1 MGAATCL
8 SPSLAEADWT
18 YKYSDDFSTN
28 KSERDS
34 YFHSVFWPQGA
45 FPPLEPYLYYLDME
59 TQRELALGDYNSQP
73 AHLGY
78 CFPIDQVQP
87 QATVRGN
94 IQIDVRFRNS
104 TEVVSSLSGYLLY
117 SFSPDGINWSSLEE
131 LEIGSNN
138 IPIEST
144 RGTCYIIF
152 FGTEVLIDN
161 LVVHLDSSPAKIH
174 VPQDFATIQDAIDS
188 ASDGDIVEVS
198 PGTYSGDGN
207 WDIDFRGKAITV
219 RSTAGSEQTIIDCTG
234 QSHRGFYFHRKERAD
249 SVLRGFTIIGAQVTG
264 SEIPPDD
271 VYWISS
277 PTHPIGGG
285 IYCEFSS
292 PSIIDCVI
300 KQCAAELGGG
310 IGCVGGAPMIIDCT
324 IEQCHAGGLGLAES
338 GGYGAG
344 IGLIRDSDPNIINCI
359 IKNNVGY
366 HNSQGAGVY
375 CWQSS
380 AKLANCDISFNS
392 APGYIEG
399 GGIYCAGASTQVVLE
414 HCIIS
419 NNTAEIGSGLF
430 TTSPIDAFNAMGSN
444 NNSGAGI
451 ESQVPLCYVNITNCT
466 VAHNRLPESQ
476 MSSLN
481 GGVIHSISSDIT
493 IRNSIVWYNDGT
505 AISLIEPVSNSPV
518 LYSNIEGGYPG
529 QSNIDTPPLFASAVV
544 VDYHLKSFLGR
555 YEPHNNKWVMDNNH
569 SPCID
574 AGDPKD
580 PIGPELRPN
589 GKRINMG
596 AYGGTLEAS
605 KSLGPLIFHVDGT
618 DGNDLND
625 GLSRETAFATIQRA
639 VDETIDGDIVLVWPG
654 TYREE
659 VTFDNRAITLQSADH
674 AATVMAPGG
683 YAFSFFGAE
692 SSRSILRNFVITNCG
707 EGAVFCQSASPMQ
720 TNLTIV
726 KNEFAIA
733 AYGGANPII
742 TNSILWDNRSGDL
755 FQSRVRYSCLEQ
767 LDAVL
772 EGEGNIN
779 ANPSFVDAENGDF
792 HLQSRY
798 GRYSPSDSTWITDA
812 LTSPCIDAGDPSVY
826 FGRERMPHGGRVN
839 MGAYGGTPFASKSG
853 WPPW

>member
-28 KSERDS
+28 KAGGDS
-34 YFHSVFWPQGA
+34 YLHSVFWPQGA
-45 FPPLEPYLYYLDME
+45 FPPLEPYLYYLDTE

-78 CFPIDQVQP
+78 CFPIDQVP
-87 QATVRGN
+87 PKATVRGN
-94 IQIDVRFRNS
+94 LYIDVRFRYS

-161 LVVHLDSSPAKIH
+161 LVVRLDSSPVTIH

-207 WDIDFRGKAITV
+207 RDIDFQAKAITV
-219 RSTAGSEQTIIDCTG
+219 RSMYGPEQTIINCAD
-234 QSHRGFYFHRKERAD
+234 QSHRGFYFHRKEGAD

-277 PTHPIGGG
+277 PTHPVGGG
-285 IYCEFSS
+285 VYCEFSS

-310 IGCVGGAPMIIDCT
+310 IGCVGGAPTIIDCT
-324 IEQCHAGGLGLAES
+324 IERCNAGGLGPAES

-344 IGLIRDSDPNIINCI
+344 IGIIRDSDPNIINCI

-392 APGYIEG
+392 APGHIEG
-399 GGIYCAGASTQVVLE
+399 GGIYCGGSSTRVELE
-414 HCIIS
+414 RCIIS
-419 NNTAEIGSGLF
+419 NNTAE
-430 TTSPIDAFNAMGSN
+430 
-444 NNSGAGI
+444 AGGGI
-451 ESQVPLCYVNITNCT
+451 FVSSLAYVRVTNCT
-466 VAHNRLPESQ
+466 VTNNMLSELQ
-476 MSSLN
+476 MTFLN
-481 GGVIHSISSDIT
+481 GGGIHSAGSDIV
-493 IRNSIVWYNDGT
+493 IRNSIVWYNDGA
-505 AISLIEPVSNSPV
+505 AISLLDSTQSSPV

-529 QSNIDTPPLFASAVV
+529 QSNIDTPPLFASAVLG
-544 VDYHLKSFLGR
+544 DYHLKSFLGR
-555 YEPHNNKWVMDNNH
+555 YEPHNNEWVMDNNH

-589 GKRINMG
+589 GKRINIG
-596 AYGGTLEAS
+596 AYGGTSEAS
-605 KSLGPLIFHVDGT
+605 KSVGPLIFHVDGT
-618 DGNDLND
+618 DGNDFND
-625 GLSRETAFATIQRA
+625 GLSREKAFATIQRA
-639 VDETIDGDIVLVWPG
+639 VDETIDDDIVLVWPG

-674 AATVMAPGG
+674 AATVTAPGG
-683 YAFSFFGAE
+683 YAFSFYGAE

-707 EGAVFCQSASPMQ
+707 EGAIFCQSASPML

-733 AYGGANPII
+733 AYGGADPII
-742 TNSILWDNRSGDL
+742 TNSILWDNKSGDL
-755 FQSRVRYSCLEQ
+755 FQSRVRYSCVER

-779 ANPSFVDAENGDF
+779 TNPSFVDAENGDF
-792 HLQSRY
+792 HLRSRY
-798 GRYSPSDSTWITDA
+798 GRYSPIDGTWITDTI
-812 LTSPCIDAGDPSVY
+812 TSPCIDAGDPSVY